1 MPILLGYYDFSIDTS
16 HTAKEKA
23 GKVMNKIDEL
33 KKVKDAPVVISDRSG
48 LVVYANCCFFD
59 IYQWTGDLIGSSL
72 NRIIPSA
79 FHDAHNM
86 GFSRFLVTGKSR
98 IADHVV
104 EAAVVMGDGRR
115 RWSKHLIV
123 VEKIGDNYLIGA
135 KLIPLDQVP
144 RPAPSHESHVPALP
158 VIDELRQTIGKL
170 ELALSEIEDSIV
182 WTDGIGEVRLCNKA
196 FDQLVGKNHLSI
208 LGADLSELLPLTSPG
223 ISVDSPEHPIQQ
235 LLASEHTRRDF
246 EVEIQGQ
253 REILEISCSEF
264 SLRDFQKSI
273 ILALRV
279 VTQQRRMAD
288 ALAASQKRMAEELQI
303 GREIQMSLLP
313 ASLPEEPAFSIFA
326 LCHPALEVG
335 GDFYDHYFI
344 RKNRLCFCVGD
355 VSGKGVPAALFMAV
369 VKTMI
374 RDYAYSGKNRTAEIV
389 RQANREINR
398 HNPASMF
405 CSLFIGI
412 LEIKSG
418 LLVYTN
424 AGHNPP
430 FFMKNGRSFVLLKDK
445 HGPVLGACDEI
456 RYDEGSI
463 QMEPGDVIL
472 VYTDGVTE
480 AVGQNGGWYTVDR
493 LRRVL
498 EEKKMAAPTDIIAA
512 VTDDVKQF
520 KGNAQQAD
528 DITLICLQYKG

>member
-1 MPILLGYYDFSIDTS
+1 
-16 HTAKEKA
+16 
-23 GKVMNKIDEL
+23 MNKIDEL
-33 KKVKDAPVVISDRSG
+33 KKVKDTPVVVSDCSG
-48 LVVYANCCFFD
+48 SLIYANACFFD
-59 IYQWTGDLIGSSL
+59 IYHWTEELIGSSL
-72 NRIIPSA
+72 NRIIPIA
-79 FHDAHNM
+79 FHDSHNM

-104 EAAVVMGDGRR
+104 EAAVVMGDGHR

-123 VEKIGDNYLIGA
+123 VEKVGDNYLIGA
-135 KLIPLDQVP
+135 KLIPLDQAP
-144 RPAPSHESHVPALP
+144 IPAPLHESCASALP
-158 VIDELRQTIGKL
+158 VIDELRQTIGKM
-170 ELALSEIEDSIV
+170 EVALSEIEDAIV
-182 WTDGIGEVRLCNKA
+182 WTDGTGEVRWCNKA

-208 LGADLSELLPLTSPG
+208 LGADLSELLPLTTPP
-223 ISVDSPEHPIQQ
+223 ISLDSPAHPIQQ
-235 LLASEHTRRDF
+235 LLASKHNRQDF
-246 EVEIQGQ
+246 EAELQGQ

-288 ALAASQKRMAEELQI
+288 ALAASQKRMEKELQI

-313 ASLPEEPAFSIFA
+313 AALPEEPEFSLSA

-344 RKNRLCFCVGD
+344 RKNRLCFCLGD

-374 RDYAYSGKNRTAEIV
+374 RDYAYSGKSRTAEIV
-389 RQANREINR
+389 RQANRELNR

-412 LEIKSG
+412 LDIKSG
-418 LLVYTN
+418 LLTYTN

-430 FFMKNGRSFVLLKDK
+430 FFMSSGGSFELIKDK
-445 HGPVLGACDEI
+445 HGSVLGAFDEI
-456 RYDEGSI
+456 IYDEGAI
-463 QMEPGDVIL
+463 KMKAGDVIL
-472 VYTDGVTE
+472 AYTDGVTE
-480 AVGQNGGWYTVDR
+480 AIGQNDDWYTVDR
-493 LRRVL
+493 LRGVL
-498 EEKKMAAPTDIIAA
+498 EDEKLGTPTDIVAA
-512 VTDDVKQF
+512 VTDDVKRF

>member
-1 MPILLGYYDFSIDTS
+1 MASLSAMS
-16 HTAKEKA
+16 HKIKEKTGYA
-23 GKVMNKIDEL
+23 MSIIDEL

-48 LVVYANCCFFD
+48 MVVYVNPCFLEK
-59 IYQWTGDLIGSSL
+59 YQWTEDLIGSSL
-72 NRIIPSA
+72 NRIIPTA
-79 FHDAHNM
+79 FHDSHNM

-98 IADHVV
+98 ISDHVV

-123 VEKIGDNYLIGA
+123 VEKIEDNYLIGA
-135 KLIPLDQVP
+135 KLIPMDRPLTSSPSNESQVP
-144 RPAPSHESHVPALP
+144 FTQ
-158 VIDELRQTIGKL
+158 VIDELRETIGKM
-170 ELALSEIEDSIV
+170 EVALSEIEDSIV
-182 WTDGIGEVRLCNKA
+182 WTDGTGEVRWCNKA
-196 FDQLVGKNHLSI
+196 FDQLVGRNHLSI
-208 LGADLSELLPLTSPG
+208 LGSDLSGLLPLASPG
-223 ISVDSPEHPIQQ
+223 IPVDSPEHPIQQ
-235 LLASEHTRRDF
+235 LLASMHNRREF
-246 EVEIQGQ
+246 EVEIQGKT
-253 REILEISCSEF
+253 EILEISCSEF

-273 ILALRV
+273 VLALRV

-288 ALAASQKRMAEELQI
+288 ALAASRKRMEEELQI

-313 ASLPEEPAFSIFA
+313 PTMPDEPEFSVFA

-374 RDYAYSGKNRTAEIV
+374 RDYAYGGKNRTAEIV
-389 RQANREINR
+389 REANREINR
-398 HNPASMF
+398 HNPAGMF

-412 LEIKSG
+412 LDIKSG

-430 FFMKNGRSFVLLKDK
+430 FFRKNEKNENSFELIKDK
-445 HGPVLGACDEI
+445 HGPVLGAFDEI
-456 RYDEGSI
+456 MYNEGTI

-480 AVGQNGGWYTVDR
+480 AIGQNGDWYTVER
-493 LRRVL
+493 LRGFL
-498 EEKKMAAPTDIIAA
+498 QGEKLSAPSVIVSA
-512 VTDDVKQF
+512 VADDVRRF

>member
-1 MPILLGYYDFSIDTS
+1 MLVIGYGFSVGML
-16 HTAKEKA
+16 HKVKEKTGYA
-23 GKVMNKIDEL
+23 MNKIDEL

-48 LVVYANCCFFD
+48 LVVYANSCFLE
-59 IYQWTGDLIGSSL
+59 IYKWTEELIGSSL
-72 NRIIPSA
+72 NRIIPTA
-79 FHDAHNM
+79 FHDSHNM

-98 IADHVV
+98 ISDHVV
-104 EAAVVMGDGRR
+104 EAAVVMGNGRS

-123 VEKIGDNYLIGA
+123 VEKIEDNYLIGA
-135 KLIPLDQVP
+135 KLIPMDQ
-144 RPAPSHESHVPALP
+144 ALMPSPSNESHVPISP
-158 VIDELRQTIGKL
+158 VIDELRETIGKM
-170 ELALSEIEDSIV
+170 EVALNEIEDSIV
-182 WTDGIGEVRLCNKA
+182 WTDGTGEVRWCNKA

-208 LGADLSELLPLTSPG
+208 LGSDLSELLPLTSPG
-223 ISVDSPEHPIQQ
+223 ISVDSSEHPIQQ
-235 LLASEHTRRDF
+235 LLASEHNRREF
-246 EVEIQGQ
+246 EAEIQGKH
-253 REILEISCSEF
+253 EILEISCSEF
-264 SLRDFQKSI
+264 SLRDFQKSV

-288 ALAASQKRMAEELQI
+288 ALAASRKRMEEELQI

-313 ASLPEEPAFSIFA
+313 ATLPDEPEFSVFA

-344 RKNRLCFCVGD
+344 RKNQLCFCVGD

-374 RDYAYSGKNRTAEIV
+374 RDYAYGGKNRTAEIV
-389 RQANREINR
+389 REANREISR

-412 LEIKSG
+412 LDIKSG

-430 FFMKNGRSFVLLKDK
+430 FFMKNGSSFELIKDK
-445 HGPVLGACDEI
+445 HGPVVGAFDEI
-456 RYDEGSI
+456 MYDEGTI

-480 AVGQNGGWYTVDR
+480 AIDQKGDWYTVDR
-493 LRRVL
+493 LSGFL
-498 EEKKMAAPTDIIAA
+498 EGEKLSAPSVMVSA
-512 VTDDVKQF
+512 VADDVKRF
-520 KGNAQQAD
+520 KGKAQQAD

>member
-1 MPILLGYYDFSIDTS
+1 M
-16 HTAKEKA
+16 H
-23 GKVMNKIDEL
+23 KIDEL
-33 KKVKDAPVVISDRSG
+33 KKVKDTPVVISDRSG
-48 LVVYANCCFFD
+48 LVVYANACFFD
-59 IYQWTGDLIGSSL
+59 IYHWTEDLLGSSL
-72 NRIIPSA
+72 NRIIPTP
-79 FHDAHNM
+79 FHDSHNM

-123 VEKIGDNYLIGA
+123 VERIGDNYLIGA

-144 RPAPSHESHVPALP
+144 TPAPLHESHAPALP
-158 VIDELRQTIGKL
+158 VIDELRQTIGKM
-170 ELALSEIEDSIV
+170 EVALGEIEDAIV
-182 WTDGIGEVRLCNKA
+182 WTDGTGEVRWCNKA
-196 FDQLVGKNHLSI
+196 FDHLVGRNHLSI
-208 LGADLSELLPLTSPG
+208 LGSDLSGLLPLTAPEISLESPA
-223 ISVDSPEHPIQQ
+223 HPIQQ
-235 LLASEHTRRDF
+235 LLASEHNRQDF
-246 EVEIQGQ
+246 EAELQG
-253 REILEISCSEF
+253 RLEILEISCSEF
-264 SLRDFQKSI
+264 SLRDSQKSI
-273 ILALRV
+273 ILAIRV

-288 ALAASQKRMAEELQI
+288 ALAASQKRMEEELQI

-313 ASLPEEPAFSIFA
+313 AALPEEPAFSIFA

-369 VKTMI
+369 IKTMI
-374 RDYAYSGKNRTAEIV
+374 RDYAYSGKNRTAEIA

-412 LEIKSG
+412 LDIKSG

-430 FFMKNGRSFVLLKDK
+430 FFMKNRSSFELLKDK
-445 HGPVLGACDEI
+445 HGPVLGAFDEI
-456 RYDEGSI
+456 MYDEGTI

-480 AVGQNGGWYTVDR
+480 ALGQNGGWYTVDK
-493 LRRVL
+493 LRGVL
-498 EEKKMAAPTDIIAA
+498 EEEKLGAPPVIVAA
-512 VTDDVKQF
+512 VTDDVKRF

-528 DITLICLQYKG
+528 DITLICLQYKGSGTNTL

>member
-1 MPILLGYYDFSIDTS
+1 M
-16 HTAKEKA
+16 H
-23 GKVMNKIDEL
+23 KIDEL

-48 LVVYANCCFFD
+48 LVVYANSCFLD
-59 IYQWTGDLIGSSL
+59 IYQWTDELIGSSL

-79 FHDAHNM
+79 FHDSHNM
-86 GFSRFLVTGKSR
+86 GFSRFLVTGRSR

-123 VEKIGDNYLIGA
+123 VEKIGENYLIGA
-135 KLIPLDQVP
+135 KLIPLDLAPMPVP
-144 RPAPSHESHVPALP
+144 LHESQVPALP
-158 VIDELRQTIGKL
+158 VIDELRQTIGKM
-170 ELALSEIEDSIV
+170 EVALGEIEDAIV
-182 WTDGIGEVRLCNKA
+182 WTDGTGEVRWCNKA
-196 FDQLVGKNHLSI
+196 FDQLVGRDHLSI

-223 ISVDSPEHPIQQ
+223 IAVDDAGHPIQQ
-235 LLASEHTRRDF
+235 LLASEHNRRDF
-246 EVEIQGQ
+246 EAKINGR
-253 REILEISCSEF
+253 REILEISCSGF
-264 SLRDFQKSI
+264 SLRDSQKSI

-279 VTQQRRMAD
+279 VTRQRRMAD
-288 ALAASQKRMAEELQI
+288 ALAVSQKRMEKELQI

-313 ASLPEEPAFSIFA
+313 AALPEEPAFSIFA
-326 LCHPALEVG
+326 FCHPALEVG

-374 RDYAYSGKNRTAEIV
+374 RDYAYSGKNRTADIV
-389 RQANREINR
+389 REANRELNR

-412 LEIKSG
+412 LDIKSG
-418 LLVYTN
+418 LLIYTN

-430 FFMKNGRSFVLLKDK
+430 FFMKNGRSFELLKDK
-445 HGPVLGACDEI
+445 HGPVLGAFDEI
-456 RYDEGSI
+456 KYDEGTI

-493 LRRVL
+493 LQEVL
-498 EEKKMAAPTDIIAA
+498 EDEKLGAPPAIVAA
-512 VTDDVKQF
+512 VTDDVKRF
-520 KGNAQQAD
+520 KGHAQQAD